1 MEKLLKVAAL
11 YEKRLEKA
19 AAYPDPEAVKNLVKR
34 TVENLKDT
42 YEDDLEGVL
51 YASHVQVQHHMDDSY
66 VHFILNVDQDEED
79 ILAAN
84 QSKRQTII
92 QNGVLNALNS
102 YFKTVVWRLKFN
114 EAVAED
120 PGWFGKKYE

>member
-1 MEKLLKVAAL
+1 MKKLLKVAAL
-11 YEKRLEKA
+11 YERRLEKM
-19 AAYPDPEAVKNLVKR
+19 AAYPDLEAVKNLVKK

-66 VHFILNVDQDEED
+66 VHFILNVDRDEKD
-79 ILAAN
+79 TLGTK
-84 QSKRQTII
+84 QPKRQTII

-114 EAVAED
+114 EAFAED